1 MDDFASSMAK
11 IITTVIM
18 MIALISGVFYLNA
31 YWGNI
36 TYTETVWGK
45 VVDQQPNIKPP
56 FDTYTIRYTVDTKD
70 ERSGVYETKVNTA
83 TYYSIGE
90 EVLLMCSSDYKHCKI
105 YNEDLF
111 SEEDIVMEGALE
123 PSKEVMQTGVK
134 FLTQS
139 VKFLLVIT
147 SILAGVCVSVFIG
160 KRFIGLRNPNLNYV
174 SDSSMETLYR
184 YYSDIVKIRRKCRN
198 SGYRKALKKTK
209 HQMRVRIKQII
220 AMDKVTV
227 TDTAQDVRNFATESI
242 NVFRQIS
249 ELASK
254 QAFSMVKGDYGICTE
269 ELERALLTLKASEEL
284 EKLYE

>member
-1 MDDFASSMAK
+1 MDDFASYMAK
-11 IITTVIM
+11 IVTTVIM
-18 MIALISGVFYLNA
+18 MVALMGGIFYLNT
-31 YWGNI
+31 YWGNV
-36 TYTETVWGK
+36 TYTEMVWGTI
-45 VVDQQPNIKPP
+45 VDQRPNIKPP
-56 FDTYTIRYTVDTKD
+56 FDTYTIRYTVDTED
-70 ERSGVYETKVNTA
+70 ERSGVYETKVDTA

-105 YNEDLF
+105 YDEALF
-111 SEEDIVMEGALE
+111 SKEDVVMEGTLE
-123 PSKEVMQTGVK
+123 PSKEVMQTVIK

-139 VKFLLVIT
+139 VKFLLMLT
-147 SILAGVCVSVFIG
+147 GILAGICVSVFIG

-198 SGYRKALKKTK
+198 SEYRKALKKTK
-209 HQMRVRIKQII
+209 NQMRIRIKQII

-227 TDTAQDVRNFATESI
+227 TDTAQNVRNFATESI
-242 NVFRQIS
+242 NTFRQIS

-254 QAFSMVKGDYGICTE
+254 QAFSMVKGDYSICAE